1 MQLGD
6 CTTAELIERSPLDAA
21 LDTLDAA
28 LAEVIEKIDSG
39 QLDQLDNTA
48 KLALWHRFE
57 SIRNRLPLVDHGLI
71 ADAEAT
77 DLAGSYGFS
86 SMSRFLT
93 RILQLSPGEA
103 AARVRAAGRS
113 GSTQL
118 HGGGEVGATAA
129 QTGCP
134 ATRRCGEHRE
144 GSDCGAGHA

>member
-93 RILQLSPGEA
+93 RILQLSPPG
-103 AARVRAAGRS
+103 RRRPGSGPPPQWVRAAPSWGRGWS
-113 GSTQL
+113 HSCPNWL
-118 HGGGEVGATAA
+118 SRNATV
-129 QTGCP
+129 
-134 ATRRCGEHRE
+134 R
-144 GSDCGAGHA
+144 